1 MCNICSKIKESRS
14 RSAVVWL
21 RCSDWQIDGLFHEHF
36 VKLNQISHASRP
48 CFCWIFCYDYFF
60 LSDGQIKVSGSI
72 CRGWIDP
79 SRQNVSDRI
88 SIKIATVPTKNILIN
103 DTLRQMVEKCL
114 KRQVGLGLMGEESCR
129 NFARRLSWWNVGHPC
144 GDMRQAMAQ
153 QWGGEREDR
162 GVIEMIGTDDE
173 CQRWDINHP
182 ALWYHIILSDLF
194 EYLSTSAWIQSV
206 QI

>member
-1 MCNICSKIKESRS
+1 MCNICSKIKVIRS
-14 RSAVVWL
+14 SSAVVWM
-21 RCSDWQIDGLFHEHF
+21 RCRDWQIDGLFHEHF

-48 CFCWIFCYDYFF
+48 CFCSIFCYDYFF
-60 LSDGQIKVSGSI
+60 LSDGQIKVLGSI
-72 CRGWIDP
+72 CQGWIDP
-79 SRQNVSDRI
+79 SRQNVTDRI

-114 KRQVGLGLMGEESCR
+114 KRQECWARRVVGILQGDWAGETLVIHAETSCRSRLSDGEER
-129 NFARRLSWWNVGHPC
+129 G
-144 GDMRQAMAQ
+144 
-153 QWGGEREDR
+153 DR

-206 QI
+206 QM